1 MHVLFALPHRNPDE
15 WLPGLQ
21 AELPD
26 FKISVWDPAGP
37 PSNADV
43 ALVWKPPAELF
54 KHETNLKAVFN
65 LGAGVDALLK
75 MKEIPEHVQIVR
87 LEDAG
92 MSVQMAEYVLYALWR
107 ESRTFARY
115 EADQAAGRWEPLEGL
130 RRSQWP
136 VGVLGLGVVGARVAE
151 ALAAFDYP
159 VAGWSRTPREIAGVQ
174 TYSGADQLPAFLA
187 RTRVLVNVLPL
198 TPETESILDRATLTQ
213 LLPHAH
219 LINVGRGEHQNEDDI
234 LALLNEGRLDSA
246 SLDVFRT
253 EPLPADSGLWTHP
266 RVHVTPHI
274 AASTLR
280 EETIV
285 QIAGKIRQLARGE
298 QLTGV
303 VARARGY

>member
-21 AELPD
+21 AAMPD
-26 FKISVWDPAGP
+26 FKISVWDPSGP

-43 ALVWKPPAELF
+43 ALVWKPPVELF

-75 MKEIPEHVQIVR
+75 MAEIPPHVQIVR

-107 ESRTFARY
+107 ESRSFARY
-115 EADQAAGRWEPLEGL
+115 EADQANGRWDPLPGL
-130 RRSQWP
+130 RREQWP
-136 VGVLGLGVVGARVAE
+136 VGVLGLGKVGARVAE
-151 ALAAFDYP
+151 ALAGFEYP
-159 VAGWSRTPREIAGVQ
+159 VAGWSRSPRDIAGVQ
-174 TYSGADQLPAFLA
+174 TYAGTDQLPAFLA

-198 TPETESILDRATLTQ
+198 TGETEGILNRATLSQ
-213 LLPHAH
+213 LLPQAH
-219 LINVGRGEHQNEDDI
+219 LINVGRGEHQNEEDI
-234 LALLNEGRLDSA
+234 LALLQEGRLDSA
-246 SLDVFRT
+246 TLDVFRT
-253 EPLPADSGLWTHP
+253 EPLPAASGLWTHP

-280 EETIV
+280 EETIT
-285 QIAGKIRQLARGE
+285 QIAGKIRQLASGE
-298 QLTGV
+298 PMSGV
-303 VARARGY
+303 VARERGY

>member
-21 AELPD
+21 AAMPD
-26 FKISVWDPAGP
+26 FTISVWDPAGP
-37 PSNADV
+37 PANADV
-43 ALVWKPPAELF
+43 ALVWKPPAALF
-54 KHETNLKAVFN
+54 AHETNLKAVFN

-75 MKEIPEHVQIVR
+75 MKEIPAHVQIVR

-107 ESRTFARY
+107 ESRLFARY
-115 EADQAAGRWEPLEGL
+115 EADQAAARWDPREGL
-130 RRSQWP
+130 RREQWP
-136 VGVLGLGVVGARVAE
+136 VGVLGLGVVGSRVAE
-151 ALAAFDYP
+151 ALAAFEYP
-159 VAGWSRTPREIAGVQ
+159 VAGWSRTARGIDGVQ

-198 TPETESILDRATLTQ
+198 TPETEGILNRATLSQ

-234 LALLNEGRLDSA
+234 LALLEEGRLDSA

-253 EPLPADSGLWTHP
+253 EPLPAASGLWQHP
-266 RVHVTPHI
+266 RAHVTPHI

-280 EETIV
+280 EETIA
-285 QIAGKIRQLARGE
+285 QIAGKIRQMARGE
-298 QLTGV
+298 PMTGV
-303 VARARGY
+303 VARDRGY

>member
-21 AELPD
+21 AEMPD

-75 MKEIPEHVQIVR
+75 MPEIPPHVQIVR

-107 ESRTFARY
+107 ESRSFARY
-115 EADQAAGRWEPLEGL
+115 EADQAAGRWDPLEGL
-130 RRSQWP
+130 RREQWP
-136 VGVLGLGVVGARVAE
+136 VGVLGLGAVGSRVAE
-151 ALAAFDYP
+151 ALAAFEYP
-159 VAGWSRTPREIAGVQ
+159 VAGWSRSPRAIDGVQ
-174 TYSGADQLPAFLA
+174 AYSGMDQLPAFLA

-198 TPETESILDRATLTQ
+198 TPETEGILNRATLSQ

-219 LINVGRGEHQNEDDI
+219 LINVGRGEHQKEDDI
-234 LALLNEGRLDSA
+234 LALLEEGRLDSA

-253 EPLPADSGLWTHP
+253 EPLPAGSGLWKHP

-285 QIAGKIRQLARGE
+285 QIAGKIRQMARGE
-298 QLTGV
+298 PFTGV
-303 VARARGY
+303 VARERGY